1 MAKILLTGC
10 AGFIGSHTAERL
22 LSEGHRV
29 IGIDN
34 FSKFYDRKIKEKN
47 LESFINHPDFE
58 FIELDIRDKDAMD
71 KLLPE
76 SIDLILH
83 LAAKAGVRPSILAP
97 EAYINVNIK
106 GTHHL
111 LEWMCENSCR
121 KMFFASSSSIYG
133 NQKLTPFREDQV
145 DDEPISPYA
154 ATKRSAELLNY
165 TYHHLYKLDIINARF
180 FTVFGPRQRPDLAIH
195 KFTKL
200 IDKGQSI
207 DMYGDGTT
215 ARDYTFISDTVDGI
229 MKGVSYLLENEGVF
243 ETINLGNNKP
253 VTLKDMIATIYQ
265 KMGAS
270 PQINQLP
277 MQEGDVN
284 ITYASI
290 EKAKNLLGYEPQVS
304 FEEGIERF
312 IEWYRSN

>member
-22 LSEGHRV
+22 LSEGYEV

-47 LESFINHPDFE
+47 LDNFRNHPDFE

-76 SIDLILH
+76 NVDLVLH

-111 LEWMCENSCR
+111 LEWMFENDCK

-133 NQKLTPFREDQV
+133 NQKVVPFEEDHV
-145 DDEPISPYA
+145 DDSPISPYA
-154 ATKRSAELLNY
+154 ATKRSAELINY

-200 IDKGQSI
+200 IDKGHSI
-207 DMYGDGTT
+207 DMYGDGST
-215 ARDYTFISDTVDGI
+215 ARDYTYISDTVDGI
-229 MKGVSYLLENEGVF
+229 MRGVKHLLENDGVF

-253 VTLKDMIATIYQ
+253 IELKDMIETIYR
-265 KMGAS
+265 KMGAA
-270 PQINQLP
+270 PKINELP

-290 EKAKNLLGYEPQVS
+290 EKAKDLLGYEPKVS
-304 FEEGIERF
+304 FEEGVEKF